1 MTEKTLI
8 IYKNPPAFSGGF
20 FLQTNSIDE
29 ICSQIENKS

>member
-20 FLQTNSIDE
+20 FCKLTVLT
-29 ICSQIENKS
+29 KFAVR